1 MENDMTKIAAPSLTL
16 EPELDT
22 KPETDI
28 TPPGCPGGAEGPRAR
43 AFGGG
48 AAAGE

>member
-1 MENDMTKIAAPSLTL
+1 MENDMTKIAAPSLTP

-28 TPPGCPGGAEGPRAR
+28 TELS
-43 AFGGG
+43 
-48 AAAGE
+48 E